1 MCIEL
6 YRYEVYTHKCYV
18 YSRNGITV
26 LPGPMLRYIDEATLL
41 FWFLLTYSTAEKK
54 KITTAICSYIPT
66 ETYQLQ
72 APLCMFRSNISF
84 KVPWSPR
91 FFSWQNP

>member
-1 MCIEL
+1 MYIYICIEL

-54 KITTAICSYIPT
+54 KNNHSYLQLYTNRNLSTAGPT
-66 ETYQLQ
+66 LYVPFK
-72 APLCMFRSNISF
+72 PLL
-84 KVPWSPR
+84 
-91 FFSWQNP
+91 